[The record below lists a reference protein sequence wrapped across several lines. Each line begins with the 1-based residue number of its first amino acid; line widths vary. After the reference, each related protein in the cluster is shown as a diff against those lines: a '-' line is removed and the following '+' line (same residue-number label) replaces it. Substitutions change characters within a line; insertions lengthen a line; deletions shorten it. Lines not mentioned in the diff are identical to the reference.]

1 VIRAMPLAFSDQAS
15 MYFYGVLTA
24 TSGLYFILHG
34 FRRELRQRRCDP
46 EAEPVVRS
54 DRVDRVVQI
63 ACFVLGGLF
72 AGGGLLIIGATFLA
86 QR

>member
-1 VIRAMPLAFSDQAS
+1 MPLALSDQAG
-15 MYFYGVLTA
+15 MYLHGILTA

-34 FRRELRQRRCDP
+34 FRRELRQRRSDP

-54 DRVDRVVQI
+54 DRADKVVQI

-72 AGGGLLIIGATFLA
+72 VGGGLLIIGATFLE
-86 QR
+86 QS